1 MNLFGVKSLGIFVD
15 SVLSCE
21 SALRFCFQDS
31 LQTHTMTVLA
41 LLMFA
46 LVASMVTP
54 TNCDMVPPVI
64 EMLPSS
70 TAPWWDPM
78 PNTLTNFQVLSMPL
92 QSMTQWCSIAP
103 GQHACGC
110 ANRAPEPATTR
121 RAGGPTPAHHRGAGV
136 GWDPLVGWGG
146 TPWWATTHGGLQP

>member
-1 MNLFGVKSLGIFVD
+1 MCEELGFLVNLFGVKSLGIFVD

-21 SALRFCFQDS
+21 SALRICFQDS

-64 EMLPSS
+64 EMLPNS
-70 TAPWWDPM
+70 TAP
-78 PNTLTNFQVLSMPL
+78 VLSMPL
-92 QSMTQWCSIAP
+92 QSMTQWWTS
-103 GQHACGC
+103 
-110 ANRAPEPATTR
+110 
-121 RAGGPTPAHHRGAGV
+121 
-136 GWDPLVGWGG
+136 
-146 TPWWATTHGGLQP
+146 